1 MFSKL
6 FNYLKV
12 EKFAH
17 IYLTTLD
24 NLIQLNM
31 NPENARIPMNLIRE
45 NVQPIKTTMK
55 MKNVIITSLILALV
69 LSSCADKNQ
78 APTAPPPPVLPV
90 LAITSAN
97 TTTDAEYP
105 AAIQGTVDVEIRPQV
120 SGNLDRIF
128 VDEGAYVSKGQTLF
142 KINERPFREQL
153 NNALASLHAA
163 EAALINANL
172 EVDKLTPLVQNK
184 VVSDYQLK
192 TAKASQKIAAANIE
206 QAKAMVG
213 SAKINLGYT
222 NVTAPVSGYIGR
234 LPKKQGSLV
243 SASDVEALTTLSDV
257 HEVFAYFSLSETD
270 FINFKTQYA
279 GSSLGDK
286 IKKLPPVTLILAD
299 NNAYPQ
305 TGKIDMVDGQFDKTT
320 GAITIRATFPNANG
334 TLRSGNTGRIRLG
347 LNHDD
352 AILVP
357 QAATVEMQDKV
368 FVFTVG
374 KDNKVT
380 KMPIS
385 IVGKSGTNYLIKE
398 GVKTGDQI
406 VLSGIDKLQDGQAIQ
421 PEKST
426 KVAEVTNKK

>member
-1 MFSKL
+1 
-6 FNYLKV
+6 
-12 EKFAH
+12 
-17 IYLTTLD
+17 
-24 NLIQLNM
+24 M
-31 NPENARIPMNLIRE
+31 NPENARIQKNLIRE

-55 MKNVIITSLILALV
+55 MKNVIITSFILALV

-243 SASDVEALTTLSDV
+243 SAADVEPLTTLSDV
-257 HEVFAYFSLSETD
+257 HEVFAYFSLGETD
-270 FINFKTQYA
+270 FINFKSQYA

-347 LNHDD
+347 LQHDD

-357 QAATVEMQDKV
+357 QAATIEMQDKV

-380 KMPIS
+380 KMPITV
-385 IVGKSGTNYLIKE
+385 VGKNGTNYLIKD

-406 VLSGIDKLQDGQAIQ
+406 VMSGIDKLQDGQAIQ
-421 PEKST
+421 PEKAA
-426 KVAEVTNKK
+426 KVAQVNNKK

>member
-1 MFSKL
+1 MNIKNPSNK
-6 FNYLKV
+6 
-12 EKFAH
+12 KFK
-17 IYLTTLD
+17 
-24 NLIQLNM
+24 N
-31 NPENARIPMNLIRE
+31 E
-45 NVQPIKTTMK
+45 NVQQIKTNMK
-55 MKNVIITSLILALV
+55 MKNVIITSFILALV
-69 LSSCADKNQ
+69 LSSCADKSQ
-78 APTAPPPPVLPV
+78 APAAAPAPLLPV
-90 LAITSAN
+90 LAITSEN

-105 AAIQGTVDVEIRPQV
+105 ASIQGTVDVEIRPQV
-120 SGNLDRIF
+120 SGNLDRVL
-128 VDEGAYVSKGQTLF
+128 VDEGAYVSKGQSLF

-163 EAALINANL
+163 EAALINAQL

-206 QAKAMVG
+206 QAKAMVA

-243 SASDVEALTTLSDV
+243 SASDIEALTTLSDV
-257 HEVFAYFSLSETD
+257 HEVYAYFSLGETD
-270 FINFKTQYA
+270 FINFKAQYA
-279 GSSLGDK
+279 GSSIGDK
-286 IKKLPPVTLILAD
+286 IKKLPPVSLILAD

-305 TGKIDMVDGQFDKTT
+305 TGKIDMVDGQFDKNT
-320 GAITIRATFPNANG
+320 GAITLRATFPNANG

-347 LNHDD
+347 LQHDD

-357 QAATVEMQDKV
+357 QSATIEMQDKV

-374 KDNKVT
+374 KENKVA
-380 KMPIS
+380 KMPITV
-385 IVGKSGTNYLIKE
+385 IGKSGNNYLIKD

-406 VLSGIDKLQDGQAIQ
+406 VLSGIDKLQEGQVIQ
-421 PEKST
+421 PQKAAQ
-426 KVAEVTNKK
+426 VAQIINKK

>member
-1 MFSKL
+1 MERL
-6 FNYLKV
+6 AV
-12 EKFAH
+12 WKFAH
-17 IYLTTLD
+17 FYLTTLD

-31 NPENARIPMNLIRE
+31 NPENSRIPEFFTRE

-55 MKNVIITSLILALV
+55 MKNVIITSFILALV

-90 LAITSAN
+90 LAVTSAN
-97 TTTDAEYP
+97 TVTDSEYP
-105 AAIQGTVDVEIRPQV
+105 ASIQGTVDVEIRPQV
-120 SGNLDRIF
+120 SGNLERVY

-192 TAKASQKIAAANIE
+192 TAKATQKIAHANIE

-243 SASDVEALTTLSDV
+243 SATDVEPLTTLSDV
-257 HEVFAYFSLSETD
+257 HEVFAYFSLGETD
-270 FINFKTQYA
+270 FIHFKEQYA

-299 NNAYPQ
+299 NTAYPK

-380 KMPIS
+380 KMPITV
-385 IVGKSGTNYLIKE
+385 VGKSGTNYLIKD
-398 GVKTGDQI
+398 GVKSGDQI

>member
-1 MFSKL
+1 
-6 FNYLKV
+6 
-12 EKFAH
+12 
-17 IYLTTLD
+17 
-24 NLIQLNM
+24 
-31 NPENARIPMNLIRE
+31 
-45 NVQPIKTTMK
+45 MK
-55 MKNVIITSLILALV
+55 MKNVIITSFILALV
-69 LSSCADKNQ
+69 LSSCADKSQ
-78 APTAPPPPVLPV
+78 APAPPPPPVLPV
-90 LAITSAN
+90 AAITSEN
-97 TTTDAEYP
+97 TTTDNEYP
-105 AAIQGTVDVEIRPQV
+105 ASIQGTVDVEIRPQV
-120 SGNLDRIF
+120 SGNLDRVL

-163 EAALINANL
+163 EAALINSQL

-206 QAKAMVG
+206 QAKAIVA

-243 SASDVEALTTLSDV
+243 SASDIEPLTTLSDV
-257 HEVFAYFSLSETD
+257 HEVFAYFSLGETD
-270 FINFKTQYA
+270 FINFKSQYA
-279 GSSLGDK
+279 GNSIGDK
-286 IKKLPPVTLILAD
+286 IKKLPPVSLILAD

-320 GAITIRATFPNANG
+320 GAITLRATFPNANG

-347 LNHDD
+347 LQHDD

-357 QAATVEMQDKV
+357 QSATIEMQDKV
-368 FVFTVG
+368 FVFTVS

-380 KMPIS
+380 KMPITV
-385 IVGKSGTNYLIKE
+385 VGKSGTNYLIKD
-398 GVKTGDQI
+398 GVKSGDQI
-406 VLSGIDKLQDGQAIQ
+406 VLSGIDKLQEGQVIQ
-421 PEKST
+421 PEKAT
-426 KVAEVTNKK
+426 KVAQITNKK

>member
-1 MFSKL
+1 
-6 FNYLKV
+6 
-12 EKFAH
+12 
-17 IYLTTLD
+17 
-24 NLIQLNM
+24 M

-357 QAATVEMQDKV
+357 QAATIEMQDKV
-368 FVFTVG
+368 FVFVVG
-374 KDNKVT
+374 KDNKIT
-380 KMPIS
+380 KMPIT
-385 IVGKSGTNYLIKE
+385 VEGKSGTNYLIKD

-406 VLSGIDKLQDGQAIQ
+406 VMSGIDKLQDGQAIQ

>member
-1 MFSKL
+1 
-6 FNYLKV
+6 
-12 EKFAH
+12 
-17 IYLTTLD
+17 
-24 NLIQLNM
+24 M
-31 NPENARIPMNLIRE
+31 NPENAKIPNELIRE
-45 NVQPIKTTMK
+45 NVQPIKTIKK
-55 MKNVIITSLILALV
+55 MKNLIITSFILALV

-243 SASDVEALTTLSDV
+243 SAADVEPLTTLSDV
-257 HEVFAYFSLSETD
+257 HEVFAYFSLGETD
-270 FINFKTQYA
+270 FINFKEQYK
-279 GSSLGDK
+279 GNSLGDK

-334 TLRSGNTGRIRLG
+334 TLRSGNTGKIRLG
-347 LNHDD
+347 LQHDN

-357 QAATVEMQDKV
+357 QSATIEMQDKV

-380 KMPIS
+380 KMPITV
-385 IVGKSGTNYLIKE
+385 VGKSGTNYLIKE

>member
-1 MFSKL
+1 M
-6 FNYLKV
+6 N
-12 EKFAH
+12 
-17 IYLTTLD
+17 
-24 NLIQLNM
+24 IQNTSDK
-31 NPENARIPMNLIRE
+31 NFKNG
-45 NVQPIKTTMK
+45 NVQQIKTNMK
-55 MKNVIITSLILALV
+55 MKNVIITSFILALV
-69 LSSCADKNQ
+69 LSSCADKSQ
-78 APTAPPPPVLPV
+78 APAAAPAPLLPV
-90 LAITSAN
+90 LAITSEN

-105 AAIQGTVDVEIRPQV
+105 ASIQGTVDVEIRPQV
-120 SGNLDRIF
+120 SGNLDRVL
-128 VDEGAYVSKGQTLF
+128 VDEGAYVSKGQSLF

-163 EAALINANL
+163 EAALINAQL

-206 QAKAMVG
+206 QAKAMVA

-243 SASDVEALTTLSDV
+243 SATDIEPLTTLSDV
-257 HEVFAYFSLSETD
+257 HEVYAYFSLGETD
-270 FINFKTQYA
+270 FINFKAQYA
-279 GSSLGDK
+279 GSSIGDK
-286 IKKLPPVTLILAD
+286 IKKLPPVSLILAD
-299 NNAYPQ
+299 DNAYPQ
-305 TGKIDMVDGQFDKTT
+305 TGKIDMVDGQFDKNT
-320 GAITIRATFPNANG
+320 GAITLRATFPNANG

-347 LNHDD
+347 LQHDD

-357 QAATVEMQDKV
+357 QSATIEMQDKV

-374 KDNKVT
+374 KENKVT
-380 KMPIS
+380 KMPITV
-385 IVGKSGTNYLIKE
+385 IGKSGTNYLIKD

-406 VLSGIDKLQDGQAIQ
+406 VLSGIDKLQEGQVIQ

-426 KVAEVTNKK
+426 AKVAQIINKK

>member
-1 MFSKL
+1 
-6 FNYLKV
+6 
-12 EKFAH
+12 
-17 IYLTTLD
+17 
-24 NLIQLNM
+24 M
-31 NPENARIPMNLIRE
+31 NPENARIQKNLIRE

-55 MKNVIITSLILALV
+55 MKNVIITSFILALV

-243 SASDVEALTTLSDV
+243 SAADVEPLTTLSDV
-257 HEVFAYFSLSETD
+257 HEVFAYFSLGETD
-270 FINFKTQYA
+270 FINFKSQYA

-347 LNHDD
+347 LQHDD

-357 QAATVEMQDKV
+357 QAATIEMQDKV

-380 KMPIS
+380 KMPITV
-385 IVGKSGTNYLIKE
+385 VGKNGTNYLIKD

-406 VLSGIDKLQDGQAIQ
+406 VMSGIDKLQDGQAIQ
-421 PEKST
+421 PEKAA
-426 KVAEVTNKK
+426 KVAQVTNKK

>member
-1 MFSKL
+1 
-6 FNYLKV
+6 
-12 EKFAH
+12 
-17 IYLTTLD
+17 
-24 NLIQLNM
+24 M

>member
-1 MFSKL
+1 
-6 FNYLKV
+6 
-12 EKFAH
+12 
-17 IYLTTLD
+17 
-24 NLIQLNM
+24 M
-31 NPENARIPMNLIRE
+31 NPENSRIPTNLTRE
-45 NVQPIKTTMK
+45 NVQPIKTKMK
-55 MKNVIITSLILALV
+55 MKNIIITSFILALV

-142 KINERPFREQL
+142 KINERPYREQL

-172 EVDKLTPLVQNK
+172 EVDKLAPLVQNK

-257 HEVFAYFSLSETD
+257 HEVYAYFSLGETD
-270 FINFKTQYA
+270 FIHFKEQYA
-279 GSSLGDK
+279 GNSLGDK

-299 NNAYPQ
+299 NSAYPK

-320 GAITIRATFPNANG
+320 GAITLRATFSNANG
-334 TLRSGNTGRIRLG
+334 ILRSGNTGRIRLG

-357 QAATVEMQDKV
+357 QAATIEMQDKV

-380 KMPIS
+380 KSPITV
-385 IVGKSGTNYLIKE
+385 VGKSGTNYLIKD
-398 GVKTGDQI
+398 GVKSGDQI
-406 VLSGIDKLQDGQAIQ
+406 VMSGVDKLQDGQAIQ
-421 PEKST
+421 PEKAA